1 MRDVPSGDRPS
12 VFTVVDGEIRTERHV
27 SISSVSVIDGEVRV
41 HTASGNSIDIHVPG
55 LDGVLRFDLDAAQ
68 QVQVV
73 ERQPIEDPK
82 VTSVSGV
89 SVFEWKTLLITFV
102 VWNVLGLFSGVL
114 GFFAAAGYFCYQ
126 WRQVAKR
133 KKLLSNGQSL
143 PPVSTQA
150 QDHAQANPSKLS
162 RQNVRDALA
171 RHR

>member
-1 MRDVPSGDRPS
+1 MRDVPNGDQPS
-12 VFTVVDGEIRTERHV
+12 IFKVVEGEIRTERHV

-41 HTASGNSIDIHVPG
+41 HSASGNSIDIHVPG

-73 ERQPIEDPK
+73 ERQAVEDPK
-82 VTSVSGV
+82 VPVASSVSA
-89 SVFEWKTLLITFV
+89 FEWKTLLITFV
-102 VWNVLGLFSGVL
+102 VWNVVGLFSGVL

-133 KKLLSNGQSL
+133 KKLLSNGPSMQPTSSQ
-143 PPVSTQA
+143 V
-150 QDHAQANPSKLS
+150 QDRAQANPSKLS